1 MGSWCTRRFVL
12 SILAFIGVVSLH
24 AQTIV
29 PLRIATDSFPQV
41 TARIV
46 ALDNA
51 GMPQGLSGADVIVSD
66 NGVEQTITP
75 SCDASTSGRN
85 LSLVVAVDA
94 SLSMSSSGSPTS
106 MDLAKNAAR
115 GITQLLTSTADEI
128 ALVQLS
134 SSAQMLYGLST
145 NKTAYSS
152 SVDAMVVK
160 GGMNSGK
167 GLTDIPYGALTHLQ
181 NARNAR
187 ALVLITDG
195 ASLFDVKSAI
205 ASARTFGIAVYVVCL
220 RSSINADMK
229 MLADST
235 NGSWCEQI
243 QTIADAQAFAR
254 AFVADAK
261 RLPGCTVTWKTTS
274 VCDLSH
280 TVVLTRG
287 AASRTAGYAVQ
298 KEQTVYLESNVTGIE
313 FGTVSTGSKLVR
325 SVTVTARYGAVTI
338 DGIGNFTSS
347 SFQVVGAPRFPV
359 TLQANASLTLSIEYT
374 AASDVGIYDRL
385 TYSSSGS
392 CSSPVIHVH
401 GGNARSGDVLELIGP
416 NGGETLLA
424 GQDTTIRWKNALPD
438 DFVRIEVSYDDG
450 ATWSSLTENAQ
461 GLSYVWR
468 PGPQKS
474 NQARIRVARTV
485 IDPNDIVVMRGQD
498 QPVYAS
504 IFTEDGK
511 HVITGGHDGSVRI
524 WSAQDG
530 SQERIVGLH
539 GNWVWSLSQKPGT
552 TIVASASHD
561 GSVRIWDYT
570 NGQRIATIPA
580 EGRVWSLAFS
590 RDGNKLYAGTDRGIA
605 EINSASW
612 TIFTSRIVD
621 QGPVYNLKLVGS
633 GQQLAVAEGSQA
645 TVRDIKS
652 LDVVRVFKQPGATEQ
667 QYAVAVNPAGTEI
680 ASGGADLRVQVYKI
694 SDGSVV
700 KALPPMKGGVLALD
714 YSSNGVTLLVAGGD
728 GTAKTYAASTLDLQT
743 SLAGHNGILYSG
755 SFSPDGKRVVTSS
768 TDFTARVWSLERIG
782 STNDISD
789 RAFAITGGVRE
800 SSPQFMGDVIVGY
813 GTDARKVVVTNKDAA
828 PLVITGVRVGSGD
841 TTDFAILDAA
851 VPALVTSAAPYS
863 VDIAFTPTTAGPREA
878 YLTFESGMG
887 TFSVLITG
895 NGVVSPLSA
904 PSVIDYGRR
913 VANQSVVDSI
923 ITIRASGSLQAPVQI
938 ASMTILGEQAGQYSI
953 VDGGGSVSIQPGQTH
968 KITVR
973 FDPTNYGR
981 FAAAL
986 ELRITGG
993 QSITIGL
1000 YGEATGDGRIASS
1013 SNTLL
1018 FPTGTCRYSTS
1029 QMPFDLRNSGN
1040 TELQVYSVGID
1051 GANADEFSVS
1061 SADTYPITIAPN
1073 SSKSFVVTFSP
1084 NRVGVKDARV
1094 VISSSAINASNGRTT
1109 ISMSA
1114 RKDSVGF
1121 ELSRSE
1127 LDFGNVP
1134 ENTVVS
1140 ERILLL
1146 NTGTISLKWP
1156 RNSVTV
1162 GRFQID
1168 SITPDITGGGKR
1180 SDMTIRFLGG
1190 RSGETYDT
1198 TYEFIDTIC
1207 GRKQSIRLRATVKSY
1222 IGATIEIDT
1231 VYTQTGSLVSVPVYV
1246 KSLVNF
1252 DRTSVRSITGHFRV
1266 NGTLL
1271 SAANNVANAKL
1282 NDNGDLTFDAPIPIP
1297 TVEGLSTTLTF
1308 STAWGNDTASFVRI
1322 DSLTFTDTLTFR
1334 TIGGAV
1340 ILTDICKQGG
1350 QARLVK
1356 LGAQSAGI
1364 TIGPNPTRD
1373 IAQLQISASETGLTT
1388 VQLFSV
1394 SGAHISTLLHANL
1407 RPGIWSQELDVSS
1420 MPIGSYF
1427 MVMSTPTETITR
1439 RMEVVR

>member
-1 MGSWCTRRFVL
+1 MVA
-12 SILAFIGVVSLH
+12 ILTVIGAATLH

-29 PLRIATDSFPQV
+29 PLRIATDRFPQL

-46 ALDNA
+46 ALDNT
-51 GMPQGLSGADVIVSD
+51 GMPQSLADRDVLVSD
-66 NGVEQTITP
+66 TVNGTP
-75 SCDASTSGRN
+75 YTSTTSCDASTSGRN
-85 LSLVVAVDA
+85 ISLVVAVDA
-94 SLSMSSSGSPTS
+94 SSSMSSTGSPTT

-128 ALVQLS
+128 ALIQIA

-145 NKTAYSS
+145 NKTAYST
-152 SVDAMVVK
+152 SVDAMVAK
-160 GGMNSGK
+160 GGMNSSK

-181 NARNAR
+181 NARNTR
-187 ALVLITDG
+187 ALLLITDG
-195 ASLFDVKSAI
+195 ASSFDVKSAI
-205 ASARTFGIAVYVVCL
+205 ASARTFGIKVYVVCL
-220 RSSINADMK
+220 RASINADMK

-254 AFVADAK
+254 GFVADAK
-261 RLPGCTVTWKTTS
+261 QLPGCTVTWTATS
-274 VCDLSH
+274 ACNLDQSLVF
-280 TVVLTRG
+280 TRG
-287 AASRTAGYAVQ
+287 SVTRTSRYQVR
-298 KEQTVYLESNVTGIE
+298 KDQTIYLEANLTGIE
-313 FGTVSTGSKLVR
+313 FGVVSAGSKVSR
-325 SVTVTARYGAVTI
+325 SVTVTARNGSVSI
-338 DGIGNFTSS
+338 EGISTFSS
-347 SFQVVGAPRFPV
+347 SYFQVVGAPRFPV
-359 TLQANASLTLSIEYT
+359 TLQANASMTLEIEYT
-374 AASDVGIYDRL
+374 ASSDVGVYDKL
-385 TYSSSGS
+385 TYLAAGS
-392 CSSPVIHVH
+392 CSPPTVHVH
-401 GGNARSGDVLELIGP
+401 GGNARSGNVLELVGP

-424 GQDTTIRWKNALPD
+424 GQDTAIRWKNALPD
-438 DFVRIEVSYDDG
+438 DFVRIEISYNDG
-450 ATWSSLTENAQ
+450 ATWSSLVENAQ
-461 GLSYVWR
+461 GLSYQWR

-474 NQARIRVARTV
+474 SQSRIRISRTV

-524 WSAQDG
+524 WSPLDG

-561 GSVRIWDYT
+561 GSVRVWDYT

-580 EGRVWSLAFS
+580 EGRVWSLVFN
-590 RDGNKLYAGTDRGIA
+590 RDGSKLYAGTDRGIA
-605 EINSASW
+605 EINTASW
-612 TIFTSRIVD
+612 TVFTSRIVD
-621 QGPVYNLKLVGS
+621 QGPVYNLKLVGN
-633 GQQLAVAEGSQA
+633 GQQLAVAEGTQA
-645 TVRDIKS
+645 TLRDVKS
-652 LDVVRVFKQPGATEQ
+652 LDVVRAFQQPNSTDQ
-667 QYAVAVNPAGTEI
+667 QYAVAVNPAGTEL
-680 ASGGADLRVQVYKI
+680 ASGGADLRVHVYKI
-694 SDGSVV
+694 SDGSVI
-700 KALPPMKGGVLALD
+700 KALPPMLGGVLALD
-714 YSSNGVTLLVAGGD
+714 YSPNGATLLVAGGD
-728 GTAKTYAASTLDLQT
+728 GTAKTYAAATLDLQT

-782 STNDISD
+782 STNDVSD
-789 RAFAITGGVRE
+789 RTFSIVGGVRE
-800 SSPQFMGDVIVGY
+800 STPQFLGDVVVGY
-813 GTDARKVVVTNKDAA
+813 GTDARKVVVTNSDAA
-828 PLVITGVRVGSGD
+828 PLVITGVRIGSGD
-841 TTDFAILDAA
+841 TTDFALLDATQPA
-851 VPALVTSAAPYS
+851 VVTSTKPYS
-863 VDIAFTPTTAGPREA
+863 VDIAFAPTVVGPREA

-887 TFSVLITG
+887 TFSVLVTG
-895 NGVVSPLSA
+895 NGIGSPITA
-904 PSVIDYGRR
+904 PTVIDYGRR

-953 VDGGGSVSIQPGQTH
+953 VDGGGSVSIQPGQSH

-993 QSITIGL
+993 QSVNIGL

-1018 FPTGTCRYSTS
+1018 FPTGTCRYVTS

-1051 GANADEFSVS
+1051 GSNADEFSVS
-1061 SADTYPITIAPN
+1061 SADSYPITIAPN

-1168 SITPDITGGGKR
+1168 SISPDITGGGKR

-1190 RSGETYDT
+1190 RAGEIYDT

-1222 IGATIEIDT
+1222 IGATIEVDT
-1231 VYTQTGSLVSVPVYV
+1231 VYAQTGGLVSVPVYV
-1246 KSLVNF
+1246 RNLVNF

-1266 NGTLL
+1266 NGTIL

-1282 NDNGDLTFDAPIPIP
+1282 NDNGHLTFDAPIPIP
-1297 TVEGLSTTLTF
+1297 AVEGLATTLTF
-1308 STAWGNDTASFVRI
+1308 STAWGNDTASFVQI
-1322 DSLTFTDTLTFR
+1322 DSLTFSDTLTFR
-1334 TIGGAV
+1334 TVGGAV
-1340 ILTDICKQGG
+1340 ILSDVCKQGG
-1350 QARLVK
+1350 EARLVK
-1356 LGAQSAGI
+1356 LGAQAVGI
-1364 TIGPNPTRD
+1364 TFGPNPARD
-1373 IAQLQISASETGLTT
+1373 MAQLQISAAEDGLTT
-1388 VQLFSV
+1388 VQLFAV
-1394 SGAHISTLLHANL
+1394 SGEHISTLLHAHL
-1407 RPGIWSQELDVSS
+1407 RPGVWSRDIDVSS
-1420 MPIGSYF
+1420 LPMGTYF